1 MVVAG
6 MAAVAVAVTM
16 KVATAVV
23 QVVAVRAGVRNSP
36 RFFIQVAT
44 DYSSRPSIM
53 VRFRIT

>member
-6 MAAVAVAVTM
+6 MAAVAVTM

-36 RFFIQVAT
+36 RVIQAAT